1 MLDPNEALKIL
12 ATQLDPVREWLDD
25 TSVTELMINPG
36 GLVFVEANGVIHAKG
51 PLLKQGSIDMALT
64 AIAKLVGRDAIANTA
79 SAIVNA
85 SIEDMRI
92 AGAKMPV
99 CPDGSFMTIRKHK
112 DKSQRPTLD
121 DLINKYKALTQQQ
134 ADLLIKLIINEHK
147 NSIIA
152 GGTGSGKTTLLNALL
167 SQIGEHERIITI
179 EDSREIQLSVPNVI
193 PMLSNPDDGITARDL
208 VKLAMRMRPDRLIL
222 GETRGD
228 ETYDL
233 IRAFNS
239 GHPGSVST
247 VHADSA
253 VQALSALEMLFQMS
267 LPANASMP
275 PELVKRYIA
284 ESVHLIVFAAR
295 RIVPVDGVQH
305 VVRRIEQIS
314 LITGVQNEKYLLETV
329 C

>member
-1 MLDPNEALKIL
+1 MLNPKVALDIL
-12 ATQLDPVREWLDD
+12 AAQLQPVRQWLDD
-25 TSVTELMINPG
+25 PSVTELMINPG
-36 GLVFVEANGVIHAKG
+36 GLVFVEADGVIVPQGA
-51 PLLKQGSIDMALT
+51 LLTEGSINMALT
-64 AIAKLVGRDAIANTA
+64 AIAKLVGKDSIANSAT
-79 SAIVNA
+79 AIVNA

-92 AGAKMPV
+92 AGAKAPV

-112 DKSQRPTLD
+112 DKSRRPTLD
-121 DLINKYKALTQQQ
+121 ELIHKYRALTREQ
-134 ADLLIKLIINEHK
+134 ADLLIRLVIQEHK
-147 NSIIA
+147 NCIIA

-167 SQIGEHERIITI
+167 SQIGAHERILTI
-179 EDSREIQLSVPNVI
+179 EDSREIHIAVPNVI
-193 PMLSNPDDGITARDL
+193 SVLSNPDDGIAARDL

-247 VHADSA
+247 IHADSA

-267 LPANASMP
+267 LPPNASMP
-275 PELVKRYIA
+275 PELVKRYLA
-284 ESVHLIVFAAR
+284 ESVHVIVFAAR

-314 LITGVQNEKYLLETV
+314 LITGVHNENYLLETLG
-329 C
+329 

>member
-12 ATQLDPVREWLDD
+12 ATQLHPVREWLDD

-36 GLVFVEANGVIHAKG
+36 GLVFVEANGVIHPKG

-134 ADLLIKLIINEHK
+134 ADLLIKLIIKEHK

-329 C
+329 G